1 MINISDSLRAKINSW
16 KTGENIRHTE
26 YGDYYILD
34 ETMNEADL
42 VSNRGFSS
50 YLIDLYFEAK
60 DQKLCIFHV
69 VIPPVNVISKI
80 HTIILFP
87 CDMTLRIIDK
97 RNLAEILSGDKGLI
111 NNFLDIELSLGVG
124 LGKPLSLRR
133 DDDALY
139 EFRYI
144 LKRYTQDLETKIKLE
159 MEYPLTFEDVEETIN
174 LELRERILR
183 KFGYENYIKEGFKKG
198 KIRGIKY
205 DNDVDV
211 SPFPSAI
218 DHYTIFNHNAHRLPH
233 QNIQISR
240 PSYCDKHE
248 KLIYFWD
255 SGIAFLQVKDSS
267 TGKRYFLKVPPDMES
282 VQEAKAWTFGLEKE
296 EYNPEI
302 ET

>member
-159 MEYPLTFEDVEETIN
+159 MDYPIIFEDIEETEN
-174 LELRERILR
+174 LELRERILQE
-183 KFGYENYIKEGFKKG
+183 FGYENYIREGFKKG
-198 KIRGIKY
+198 KINYLIIE
-205 DNDVDV
+205 DE
-211 SPFPSAI
+211 
-218 DHYTIFNHNAHRLPH
+218 IFQYNNQGSSFYKIPEGYFNNRD
-233 QNIQISR
+233 
-240 PSYCDKHE
+240 DKIIFLTE
-248 KLIYFWD
+248 DIT
-255 SGIAFLQVKDSS
+255 FLQVKDSS
-267 TGKRYFLKVPPDMES
+267 SGKVYFLKVPPDMRS